1 MDPGGFWWILWILW
15 ILVDSGGFYGFWW
28 ILWIPW
34 ILVDSG
40 GFYGFWWILVDS
52 GGSWW
57 NLRLL
62 IISFRVGSGTMATL
76 VLALNLANLFQS
88 SYYEKYLY
96 HIRFCWWGAE
106 ENNLLGAHHHVEEP
120 ETTTIEISISLQ
132 SFQAQHH
139 QNDYVPFL
147 FAGIPCAGTFS
158 GTDTIKT
165 SERRDRYGRVLGHG
179 YDGIAGV
186 HFDSC
191 YHQACDTIENINPF
205 GYETMVKSAAHVLET
220 LVRIFNLNLWL
231 YE

>member
-1 MDPGGFWWILWILW
+1 
-15 ILVDSGGFYGFWW
+15 
-28 ILWIPW
+28 
-34 ILVDSG
+34 
-40 GFYGFWWILVDS
+40 
-52 GGSWW
+52 
-57 NLRLL
+57 

-120 ETTTIEISISLQ
+120 NTTTIENTILQ
-132 SFQAQHH
+132 VLRNWFDKHDLPWDESEPILS
-139 QNDYVPFL
+139 DYVPFL

-220 LVRIFNLNLWL
+220 LARIFNLNLWL